1 MMTTKKITEKDAQKK
16 VANFI
21 ESALLI
27 AVNPLQYNLVENL
40 KDDKE
45 LARKFA
51 LKVLEQ
57 VYTIVVSVE
66 KNNGDLKESV
76 VCKTLFE
83 LGGETRNY
91 RVIGEFKDSGKYCN
105 ILQDVTTELADL
117 VQSLIRRSFV
127 SDLKSELPHQE
138 WKTASNL
145 ANKRVDDCKKRLSE
159 RLIFEK

>member
-16 VANFI
+16 VSNFI
-21 ESALLI
+21 VSALEI
-27 AVNPLQYNLVENL
+27 AINPLQYALVEEL

-45 LARKFA
+45 LAQNFA

-66 KNNGDLKESV
+66 KNNGDVKESV

>member
-1 MMTTKKITEKDAQKK
+1 MATKKITEKNAQKK
-16 VANFI
+16 VSNFI
-21 ESALLI
+21 VSALEI
-27 AVNPLQYNLVENL
+27 AINPLQYALVEKL

-45 LARKFA
+45 LAQNFA

-57 VYTIVVSVE
+57 VYTIIVSVE
-66 KNNGDLKESV
+66 KNNGDVKESV

-91 RVIGEFKDSGKYCN
+91 RVIGEFKNSGKYCN
-105 ILQDVTTELADL
+105 VLQNVTTELADL

-127 SDLKSELPHQE
+127 SDLKSELPHKE

-145 ANKRVDDCKKRLSE
+145 ANKRVDDCKKRLSDK
-159 RLIFEK
+159 LNFEK

>member
-66 KNNGDLKESV
+66 KKNGDLKESV

-105 ILQDVTTELADL
+105 ILQDATTELADL

>member
-1 MMTTKKITEKDAQKK
+1 MMITKKITEKDAQKK

>member
-1 MMTTKKITEKDAQKK
+1 MTTKKITENDAQKK
-16 VANFI
+16 VSNFI
-21 ESALLI
+21 VSALEI
-27 AVNPLQYNLVENL
+27 AINPLQYALVEEL

-45 LARKFA
+45 LAQNFA

-66 KNNGDLKESV
+66 KNNGDVKESV

-145 ANKRVDDCKKRLSE
+145 ANKRVGDCKKCLSE
-159 RLIFEK
+159 KLIFEK